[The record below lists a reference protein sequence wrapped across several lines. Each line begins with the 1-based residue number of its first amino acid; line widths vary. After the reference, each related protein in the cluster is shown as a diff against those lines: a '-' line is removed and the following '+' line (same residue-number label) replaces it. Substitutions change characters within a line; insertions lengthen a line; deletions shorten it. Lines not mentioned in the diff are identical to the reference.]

1 MRQQDA
7 GLFIERPGMS
17 SWWDV
22 TGQPR
27 QVFSHSYESLVTAT
41 TALRKSGRRN
51 AIPADG
57 AGRAAVK
64 NINQHHL

>member
-7 GLFIERPGMS
+7 GLFIERLPGMS

-22 TGQPR
+22 TAGVSR
-27 QVFSHSYESLVTAT
+27 GRSLVTAT

-51 AIPADG
+51 TILADG